1 MSAVW
6 VGGVQSHGPNQVIGK
21 CTCGWRGKPRQLTR
35 TALRDVLTH
44 MTEDDHQ
51 ERIGAGVD

>member
-35 TALRDVLTH
+35 TANRDIETH
-44 MTEDDHQ
+44 MLEGDHK
-51 ERIGAGVD
+51 ETADAL